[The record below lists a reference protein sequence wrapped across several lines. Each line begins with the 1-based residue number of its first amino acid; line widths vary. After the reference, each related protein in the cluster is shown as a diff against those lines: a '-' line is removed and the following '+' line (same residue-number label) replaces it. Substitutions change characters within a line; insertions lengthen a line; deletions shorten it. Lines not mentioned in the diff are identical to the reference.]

1 MTGMGNL
8 TELPSVAF
16 PGVSPSLA
24 PVLLA
29 DGPCAGRYEQVPQ
42 NVVQTWARVGKPG
55 RLGVETQMW
64 AGYERALDGAWRY
77 NRITITTD
85 QLYAA
90 LARARAAGITHGESY
105 GV

>member
-1 MTGMGNL
+1 MTSMGNL
-8 TELPSVAF
+8 IELPGVAF
-16 PGVSPSLA
+16 PRVSPELA

-29 DGPCAGRYEQVPQ
+29 DGPCAGRYENVPQ
-42 NVVQTWARVGKPG
+42 NVAQTWARVGKPG

-64 AGYERALDGAWRY
+64 SGYERAPDGAWRY
-77 NRITITTD
+77 NGITVTTD

-90 LARARAAGITHGESY
+90 LAAARAAGITHGESH